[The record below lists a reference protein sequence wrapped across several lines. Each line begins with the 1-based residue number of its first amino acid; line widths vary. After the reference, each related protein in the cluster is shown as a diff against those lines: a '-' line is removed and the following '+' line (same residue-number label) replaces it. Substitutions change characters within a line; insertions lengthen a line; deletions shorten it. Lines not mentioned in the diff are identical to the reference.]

1 MEETEEK
8 VRNMSEQKKLPS
20 LQALRALAFIG
31 IFTCHAGLTQLGA
44 WGASVFLVLSGF
56 LMVYTYY
63 DRELDTSP
71 KGAVRFAAKK
81 IGKLY
86 PLHIIMLVAAL
97 PFVVRGLIQA
107 FSLHGLVKAGA
118 QVVLNALLLQS
129 WIPKSASYFSLNGV
143 TWYLSI
149 CVFLYLMFP
158 YLLKVIQ
165 RYRGRVIACVS
176 IVIVFCVQF
185 GIAFL
190 LRNMTVPMSVS
201 DNLAKWVTYICPV
214 FRLGDFFIGCNLGY
228 LFLKRKGSLPM
239 VVASIGEILVL
250 LALVVSQKIFNGHY
264 GFFSTEWFIL
274 TVLYVPTSAL
284 LVYLFA
290 AKEGILTGLLTNP
303 VLIAIGNVSGSAF
316 LIHQIVIRYLWE
328 IRARVGGTWFNNWVV
343 LVLAAGIT
351 GLLIW
356 IYQQAEKK
364 FRKPGAKKKEETKQ
378 GAAA

>member
-1 MEETEEK
+1 
-8 VRNMSEQKKLPS
+8 MSEQKKLSS
-20 LQALRALAFIG
+20 LQALRALAFMG

-63 DRELDTSP
+63 DRELDASP
-71 KGAVRFAAKK
+71 KSAVRFSVKK

-86 PLHIIMLVAAL
+86 PLHIIMMVAAL
-97 PFVVRGLIQA
+97 PFVVRGLTQA

-149 CVFLYLMFP
+149 CLFLYLMFP
-158 YLLKVIQ
+158 FLLKVIQ
-165 RYRGRVIACVS
+165 RYQGRTIACVS
-176 IVIVFCVQF
+176 IVAVFCVQF

-190 LRNMTVPMSVS
+190 MRNVTVPMSVS

-228 LFLKRKGSLPM
+228 LFLKRKGSLPI
-239 VVASIGEILVL
+239 VVASIGEVLVL
-250 LALVVSQKIFNGHY
+250 LALVVSQKIYNGHY

-274 TVLYVPTSAL
+274 TVLYVPTSVV

-290 AKEGILTGLLTNP
+290 TKEGILTWLLTNR
-303 VLIAIGNVSGSAF
+303 VLITIGNVSASAF

-328 IRARVGGTWFNNWVV
+328 IRARIGGTWFNNWVV

-351 GLLIW
+351 GLLLL
-356 IYQQAEKK
+356 IYNRVEKK
-364 FRKPGAKKKEETKQ
+364 YRRPGSKRNEETKQ
-378 GAAA
+378 GVAA